1 MRQFL
6 QRMPVILT
14 FRQKV
19 LYCVLGVGILINSA
33 FDLLGVAA
41 ILPFVNVLMDTSS
54 IHTNKYYAYFYDLFK
69 VQSDDQFILV
79 FALLLI
85 AIYVV
90 KNAYIVLQ
98 HYFQSKLM
106 FTFQKE
112 LSLRL
117 IKCFMYQP
125 YSFHLSKNVVEL
137 QRDCGGDVSQ
147 FFQAMTSFISVVTE
161 GILCAMMVFF
171 LFMVD
176 KSITIGLV
184 LSLGFFSTIYLYSIK
199 KMTFKF
205 GEETRI
211 TDMQSG
217 KWTRQAFEGIKEIK
231 IVETEDFFMKNI
243 EDAQNRSVNV
253 RVRNGVI
260 GVIPKPLFEATCVV
274 GLMLTVCYKIVNGV
288 DLTYFIPVLSA
299 FAVAA
304 FRLMPSFSRLTNQIN
319 AITFALPAVRELH
332 GAVKTANM
340 LEIKEKEQL
349 QLSAM
354 TINKEITVENVHFK
368 YPKTDKF
375 VLDGISISIPKDKS
389 VGLMGPSGAGKTT
402 LVDVILGLLDPNE
415 GRVCVD
421 GNDIAENIRGY
432 RKMIGYIPQ
441 VIYLMDSTIK
451 ENILFG
457 IPESECDN
465 EALER
470 AIDDAQLRDFIN
482 ELPNGLDTKIGER
495 GVRISGGQ
503 RQRIGIARALYSNPS
518 VLILDE
524 ATASLDNET
533 EAAVM
538 EAING
543 LQGKKTIIII
553 AHRLSTIKKCD
564 IIYKVAD
571 GKVADVT
578 EDKVNF

>member
-1 MRQFL
+1 MREFL
-6 QRMPVILT
+6 KQMPVILT
-14 FRQKV
+14 FKQK
-19 LYCVLGVGILINSA
+19 LLFCVLGIGILVNSM

-41 ILPFVNVLMDTSS
+41 ILPFVNVLVDEEA
-54 IHTNKYYAYFYDLFK
+54 IHTNKYYSFFYDAFHM
-69 VQSDDQFILV
+69 QSNKQFILI
-79 FALLLI
+79 FAFVLI
-85 AIYVV
+85 AIYVI
-90 KNAYIVLQ
+90 KNLFIIIQ
-98 HYFQSKLM
+98 SYFQSKVM
-106 FTFQKE
+106 FTLQKN

-117 IKCFMYQP
+117 IRCFMYQP

-147 FFQAMTSFISVVTE
+147 FFQAMASFMSVITD
-161 GILCAMMVFF
+161 GLLCAMMAFF
-171 LFMVD
+171 LFLVD
-176 KSITIGLV
+176 KSITIGLI
-184 LSLGFFSTIYLYSIK
+184 LALGIFSAVFLRSIK
-199 KMTFKF
+199 KMTLRF
-205 GEETRI
+205 GAETRE
-211 TDMQSG
+211 TDMKSG

-243 EDAQNRSVNV
+243 EEAQNRSVNI
-253 RVRNGVI
+253 RLRNGVI
-260 GVIPKPLFEATCVV
+260 AVIPKPLCEATCVV
-274 GLMLTVCYKIVNGV
+274 GLMLTVCYKIIRGV

-299 FAVAA
+299 FAIAA

-319 AITFALPAVRELH
+319 SINFAMPAVRELY
-332 GAVKTANM
+332 GAVLTANR
-340 LEIKEKEQL
+340 LETQEKERAK
-349 QLSAM
+349 LSAM
-354 TINKEITVENVHFK
+354 TLEKEITVENVRFQ
-368 YPKTDKF
+368 YPNTDKV
-375 VLDGISISIPKDKS
+375 VLDDISVSIPKDKS

-402 LVDVILGLLDPNE
+402 LVDIILGLLSPNE
-415 GRVCVD
+415 GKVCVD
-421 GNDIAENIRGY
+421 GKDISENIRGF

-457 IPESECDN
+457 IPESECDE
-465 EALER
+465 EALNR

-482 ELPNGLDTKIGER
+482 EQPKGLDTMIGER

-518 VLILDE
+518 ILILDE

-543 LQGKKTIIII
+543 LQGRKTIIII

-571 GKVADVT
+571 GRVMDVT
-578 EDKVNF
+578 EERDNF